1 MTYREIYFSL
11 IKENNE
17 YLNRTAV
24 KEILLDV
31 SGYQDFISLLNHFDE
46 QIQNEDRLNLLV
58 DKVRNGYPLQ
68 YALGHTFFINSSY
81 KVSSDVLIPRPET
94 EELAFSSKTMIEK
107 YFLNKDKINIADIGT
122 GSGIL
127 AIYLKENFKNSDVFA
142 VDISEKALDI
152 AKTNAKEHN
161 VKINFVCD
169 NMVDYF
175 INNNIRLDVL
185 ISNPPYIEDVN
196 TIDKNVFD
204 YEPHLALLASP
215 STKFYKEIIS
225 KIPVIMN
232 SKFIVSFEIGENMQ
246 DELSSIVEEY
256 LPGTKYLFN
265 KDMYNKTRFLYII
278 GNEDNKA

>member
-11 IKENNE
+11 LKENNE

-46 QIQNEDRLNLLV
+46 QIKNEERLNFLI
-58 DKVRNGYPLQ
+58 DKVKNGYPLQ

-81 KVSSDVLIPRPET
+81 KVNSDVLIPRPET
-94 EELAFSSKTMIEK
+94 EELAFSTKTMIEK
-107 YFLNKDKINIADIGT
+107 FFTNKDKIAIADIGT

-152 AKTNAKEHN
+152 AKINAKEHN
-161 VKINFVCD
+161 VNINFICD

-175 INNNIRLDVL
+175 INKNIKLDVL
-185 ISNPPYIEDVN
+185 ISNPPYIGDVN
-196 TIDKNVFD
+196 TIDSNVFNH
-204 YEPHLALLASP
+204 EPHLALLASP

-225 KIPVIMN
+225 KLSLIMRN
-232 SKFIVSFEIGENMQ
+232 KFLVSFEIGENMQ

-278 GNEDNKA
+278 GNDDDKA